1 MSSEGL
7 LKCRSYGDKEE
18 PTEEELEGSSWGGRR
33 KATGRAGFWKCK
45 GESDSGM
52 RKLTTVPQ
60 ATENRLR

>member
-18 PTEEELEGSSWGGRR
+18 PTEEELEEAAGEVEG
-33 KATGRAGFWKCK
+33 KPLADAGFWKCK